1 MKHIQILLTSIAALL
16 FAAGCSDKGHDHGHD
31 HDLDHKGGH
40 ANEHGDHTHSHK
52 KKTPGPNG
60 GRILTSVEPNL
71 EFLVMKDRKVQ
82 ISALTADA
90 KVTPVTT
97 QTLTLTGG
105 DRANPTSLT
114 FAKSGDVLVSDKSL
128 PDGKRFP
135 VILQIKT
142 SADSSPVTDK
152 FEVNFADCPTCD
164 YQEYACICDHS
175 HPHD

>member
-1 MKHIQILLTSIAALL
+1 MKYTSLLLTSIAAIS
-16 FAAGCSDKGHDHGHD
+16 FASGCSDKANDHGHD
-31 HDLDHKGGH
+31 HDHDHGKSHDHGK
-40 ANEHGDHTHSHK
+40 GDHSHA

-60 GRILTSVEPNL
+60 GRILTSVEPHL
-71 EFLVMKDRKVQ
+71 EFLVLEDRKVQ
-82 ISALTADA
+82 ISALTEEA
-90 KVTPVTT
+90 KTTPITT

-105 DRANPTSLT
+105 DRSNPTSLT
-114 FAKSGDVLVSDKSL
+114 FSQSGEVLVSNESL
-128 PDGKRFP
+128 PEGKRFP

-152 FEVNFADCPTCD
+152 FEVNFANCPTCD